1 VISQIY
7 PKNLKKHFDNYE
19 FNLVLESI
27 WTNIRSLNKEI
38 NDFTPWSKQANER
51 KTFLISQVQT
61 LNLIGHQL
69 LPFLPETAEKIIQ
82 ATQNKIL
89 KIQPLFPR
97 LK

>member
-1 VISQIY
+1 
-7 PKNLKKHFDNYE
+7 
-19 FNLVLESI
+19 
-27 WTNIRSLNKEI
+27 
-38 NDFTPWSKQANER
+38 R